1 MLGRIHSIHFLISMS
16 LFGSLFAG
24 LNFLKFEAKGG
35 QEVST
40 VDLFGRSSYY
50 ITNHQEKFV
59 SSEMIPLFLLA
70 IGMIFLLF
78 ITLMSYKKI
87 NRQLSLAR
95 LTLMLNAFL
104 VLLFVI
110 WSTYLFVDAP
120 SDSNNSV
127 RIGFYLLSCTL
138 PFTYF
143 GYKGVLRDKLIID
156 SIDRLR

>member
-1 MLGRIHSIHFLISMS
+1 MLQRIQSLHFLISML

-24 LNFLKFEAKGG
+24 INFLKFETNGG

-40 VDLFGRSSYY
+40 IDLFGRSSYY
-50 ITNHQEKFV
+50 ISNQEEKFV
-59 SSEMIPLFLLA
+59 SSQMIPLFLLA
-70 IGMIFLLF
+70 LGMIFLLF
-78 ITLMSYKKI
+78 ITLMSYKKL

-95 LTLMLNAFL
+95 LTLMINALL
-104 VLLFVI
+104 VFLFVI
-110 WSTYLFVDAP
+110 WSTYLFFDAP
-120 SDSNNSV
+120 SAYNNSV

-143 GYKGVLRDKLIID
+143 GYKGVLRDKMLLD

>member
-1 MLGRIHSIHFLISMS
+1 MFGRIQSLHFFISML

-24 LNFLKFEAKGG
+24 LNFLKFEAKSG

-50 ITNHQEKFV
+50 VSNNQEKFV
-59 SSEMIPLFLLA
+59 SSEMIPLFILA
-70 IGMIFLLF
+70 FGMIFLLF
-78 ITLMSYKKI
+78 ITLMSHKKI

-95 LTLMLNAFL
+95 LTLMLNALL
-104 VLLFVI
+104 VFLFVI

-143 GYKGVLRDKLIID
+143 GYKAVLRDKLIID